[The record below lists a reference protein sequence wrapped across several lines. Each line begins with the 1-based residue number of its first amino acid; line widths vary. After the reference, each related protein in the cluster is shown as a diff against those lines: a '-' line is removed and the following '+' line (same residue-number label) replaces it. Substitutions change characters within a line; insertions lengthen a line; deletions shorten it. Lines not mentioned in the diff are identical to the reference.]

1 MSTSEKIQH
10 TQLNAKDQHGSAR
23 VINGI
28 EIASFYAGGQW
39 LGIESSHVIESII
52 TDSLTAMPNSPVYLS
67 GVLMYQDNPVP
78 VVDLSALLRGKK
90 SAHPEQVVVIILHAG
105 NNKKIGLLVEQLGEI
120 PVVSQEDLQKL
131 PPSPGSD
138 NSILEYVIKDRLD
151 DKGQM
156 MIVLNYERLKSRVS
170 NSKDGSERIALE
182 PSLVQS
188 G

>member
-1 MSTSEKIQH
+1 
-10 TQLNAKDQHGSAR
+10 
-23 VINGI
+23 
-28 EIASFYAGGQW
+28 
-39 LGIESSHVIESII
+39 
-52 TDSLTAMPNSPVYLS
+52 
-67 GVLMYQDNPVP
+67 
-78 VVDLSALLRGKK
+78 
-90 SAHPEQVVVIILHAG
+90 VVIILHAG